1 LTATGALIGAARWL
15 ADCDLHYW
23 GDLDTH
29 GFAMLDRRSMFPSAD
44 RVVSQFEILEGK

>member
-1 LTATGALIGAARWL
+1 MGAARWL

-29 GFAMLDRRSMFPSAD
+29 GFAMLDRLRSMFPSAD